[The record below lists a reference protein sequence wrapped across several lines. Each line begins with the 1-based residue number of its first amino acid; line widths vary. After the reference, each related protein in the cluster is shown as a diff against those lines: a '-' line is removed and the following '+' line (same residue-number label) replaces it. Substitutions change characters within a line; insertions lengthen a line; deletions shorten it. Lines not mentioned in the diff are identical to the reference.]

1 MSPLSWKS
9 INNLET
15 IFLFTFLRNR
25 LPKKKC
31 GQALV
36 KNAWCSIFYLHL
48 LFVFSIEVLLH
59 QIIRLT
65 GCSIVVKFTSSY
77 CYNVCC
83 CIWIFYGPWNGKHT
97 VQKRNWK
104 PFQGVGYNLHF
115 ISLENFM
122 MMTPLRL
129 LGDFFET
136 TWRLLGDS
144 LETP

>member
-65 GCSIVVKFTSSY
+65 GCSMVVKFTLSY
-77 CYNVCC
+77 YYNVCC

-104 PFQGVGYNLHF
+104 PFQGVGCNLHF
-115 ISLENFM
+115 ISFI
-122 MMTPLRL
+122 
-129 LGDFFET
+129 GDFTPKFSICLLNFFIAFLFDET
-136 TWRLLGDS
+136 YP
-144 LETP
+144 EFF